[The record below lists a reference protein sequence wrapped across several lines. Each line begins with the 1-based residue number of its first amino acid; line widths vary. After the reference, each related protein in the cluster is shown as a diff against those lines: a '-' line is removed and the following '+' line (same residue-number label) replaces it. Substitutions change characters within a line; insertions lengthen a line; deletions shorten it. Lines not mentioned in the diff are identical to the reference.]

1 VQLYA
6 SHRNSTVE
14 RPLEEL
20 KDFRRVFV
28 PAGKTV
34 LVVLHLHA
42 DDLRYWDASQAAF
55 VLESDTVEV
64 RVAAT
69 SNDIRLAEDV
79 GVKGR

>member
-1 VQLYA
+1 
-6 SHRNSTVE
+6 
-14 RPLEEL
+14 
-20 KDFRRVFV
+20 VFV

-34 LVVLHLHA
+34 QVVLHLHA

-64 RVAAT
+64 RVAAA

-79 GVKGR
+79 GVRPR